1 MNQKKFPIS
10 TPQPRRS
17 AHTSLNSHALLAE
30 SRTQA
35 RSSFWDLVRGIG
47 ILSIVMGHS
56 CRQVIP
62 YVYTYHLA
70 VFFFVSGYLYNE
82 KKYGLDPFGHI
93 AAKLK
98 SAWPK
103 YMGYTSFYI
112 LMHNQIGRAHV

>member
-70 VFFFVSGYLYNE
+70 VFSLYPAIFTTRKNTAWI
-82 KKYGLDPFGHI
+82 H
-93 AAKLK
+93 
-98 SAWPK
+98 SATLLP
-103 YMGYTSFYI
+103 S
-112 LMHNQIGRAHV
+112 